1 MKCDENSNFDSS
13 KNLVINSGNALE
25 IIEEYFIGIYEHGK
39 IFKPSDLM
47 CDLLNQGNYEHNETN
62 NVSEES
68 LYDEEVEGYCVGCN
82 KPLNTNNGFEFN
94 DYLIYCY
101 DCCPTEIKNLN
112 FSTNKA
118 LYEKYKNL
126 EIQKTKEIQKVENK
140 TNTFNDETRK
150 SLKNIEINEEIFL
163 LILNI
168 IQKQIDLNIIT
179 LKDPSWLGKKKVQW
193 IDAIICKSAEGI
205 MSSDYKWW
213 ENSEVDL
220 LNIEVET
227 INLIHFIISILLEE
241 KEINN
246 STLTKL
252 IYIGYTLFKSGEV
265 YSSVEQFGNEIPM
278 EKRKAIIIN
287 RFKNI
292 IKLSFLEDI
301 NKIPLLFKLIF
312 ELLYLS
318 LSFKNCKTDLE
329 YFELVFNKYMTKN
342 ILNKFRQANG
352 YQDNFYIK
360 DWDGREDNIVVF
372 EFLNNLENKNMLLK
386 SNTFEDVIYGF
397 MNSTYTYV
405 KNIKRKKEE
414 I

>member
-1 MKCDENSNFDSS
+1 MKCDENSNFDYS

-25 IIEEYFIGIYEHGK
+25 IIEGYFSAIYEQGK
-39 IFKPSDLM
+39 SFSPNELL
-47 CDLLNQGNYEHNETN
+47 CDLLNQGHYEQEGIEKPI
-62 NVSEES
+62 EES
-68 LYDEEVEGYCVGCN
+68 VYDEEVEGYCVTCS

-94 DYLIYCY
+94 DYLVYCY
-101 DCCPTEIKNLN
+101 DCCPTEIKNIN

-118 LYEKYKNL
+118 LYEKYKNV
-126 EIQKTKEIQKVENK
+126 EIQKTKEIQKQEIKN
-140 TNTFNDETRK
+140 NSFNDEIK
-150 SLKNIEINEEIFL
+150 SSLKNIEINEEIFL

-205 MSSDYKWW
+205 ISSDYKWW
-213 ENSEVDL
+213 ENTEVDL

-227 INLIHFIISILLEE
+227 INLIHFIISNLLEE

-252 IYIGYTLFKSGEV
+252 IYLGYTLFKGGEV
-265 YSSVEQFGNEIPM
+265 FSSVEPYNNEIPLD
-278 EKRKAIIIN
+278 KRKAIIIN

-292 IKLSFLEDI
+292 IKLSFTEDI
-301 NKIPLLFKLIF
+301 NKIPLMFKLIF

-318 LSFKNCKTDLE
+318 LSFKKCTTDLE

-352 YQDNFYIK
+352 YKDNFYIK
-360 DWDGREDNIVVF
+360 DWDGREDNVVVF

-414 I
+414 